1 MSLVCETKA
10 VFAAPTEELSDWGFR
25 AGAEAEGTCKIGGK
39 IMSAA
44 NGVKTGVWECTP
56 GTFTVVDRPNVESIT
71 ILSGKVRITDLKSD
85 NAAGTILTAGDS
97 AVLELGSTT
106 KWEVLETVRKF
117 FVIAPQAMT
126 DIQQK

>member
-1 MSLVCETKA
+1 MSLVCDTKA
-10 VFAAPTEELSDWGFR
+10 GFAAPTEALSDWGFR

-44 NGVKTGVWECTP
+44 NGVKSGLWECTP
-56 GTFTVVDRPNVESIT
+56 GTFTVAERPNVESIT
-71 ILSGKVRITDLKSD
+71 ILSGVVRLTDL
-85 NAAGTILTAGDS
+85 GTGVATVLTAGDS
-97 AVLELGSTT
+97 AVLELGSSV

-126 DIQQK
+126 DIQ